1 MVFLLSYW
9 HTLLPQLVGH
19 KKQVNFFHSLFPV
32 SLQHGKLHTSKSI
45 SKGIDLR
52 ILPFGDSITF
62 GEGSTDGN
70 GYRLALSNLLTQNGK
85 KHKYIGSVQAG
96 TMTNNDNEGHGGF
109 QIVAVGLTGK
119 PDYALRPNVV
129 LLMAGTNDI
138 VFDNEI
144 VQAPSRLGDLVE
156 EIAAACPDAAV
167 LVGTLVPL
175 LNPGWASMIADFN
188 SAVPGII
195 TDIADKGKK
204 VGLVD
209 MGRVTTTYINPS
221 DGIHPTDDGYEKIA
235 EAWFD
240 GILAASEKGWIEEP
254 LPGVSQNTSTELN
267 EGEVSII
274 ESQPDRKPIP
284 PSSSQDWKPNRINSQ
299 FLLYLAILGIL
310 AVSAHKAAG
319 MVLRRYRR

>member
-1 MVFLLSYW
+1 M
-9 HTLLPQLVGH
+9 HA
-19 KKQVNFFHSLFPV
+19 
-32 SLQHGKLHTSKSI
+32 SKSI
-45 SKGIDLR
+45 TKGDDLR
-52 ILPFGDSITF
+52 ILPLGDSITF

-70 GYRLALSNLLTQNGK
+70 GYRLALSNLLTKNGK

-96 TMTNNDNEGHGGF
+96 TMINNDNEGHGGF

-119 PDYALRPNVV
+119 TDYTLRPNVV

-144 VQAPSRLGDLVE
+144 KKAPTRLSDLIQ
-156 EIAAACPDAAV
+156 EIVAACPDAAV
-167 LVGTLVPL
+167 LVGTLLPL

-188 SAVPGII
+188 SVIPSII
-195 TDIADKGKK
+195 TAIADKGKK
-204 VGLVD
+204 VALVD
-209 MGRVTTTYINPS
+209 MERVTTSYINPS

-240 GILAASEKGWIEEP
+240 RILVASENGWIEKP
-254 LPGVSQNTSTELN
+254 LPGVSQNKSIELN
-267 EGEVSII
+267 KEEVSII
-274 ESQPDRKPIP
+274 ENQPDREPIP
-284 PSSSQDWKPNRINSQ
+284 PSSSQDWKPNRIDSQ
-299 FLLYLAILGIL
+299 FLLYLVVLGLL